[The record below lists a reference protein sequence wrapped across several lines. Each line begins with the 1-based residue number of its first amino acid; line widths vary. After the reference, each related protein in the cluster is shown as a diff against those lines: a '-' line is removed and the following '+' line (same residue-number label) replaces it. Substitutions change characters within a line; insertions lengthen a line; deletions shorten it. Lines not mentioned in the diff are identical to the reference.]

1 MTLTATTPTTSC
13 TIAEYLLVPFRRTL
27 VYADLLV
34 KDIPPDKFAYMP
46 LPNLNHP
53 AFNMGHLSLYPNRIF
68 VMIGQPELVVE
79 QPGYSDR
86 FRAGV
91 ACVADDGRYP
101 HKDEILEYFL
111 ERYTTLGDVLAQT
124 PDEVFSRENPLEGRM
139 REIFPKVG
147 IGVNFMLNNHLMS
160 HLGQISAWRRVIG
173 LGSVM

>member
-1 MTLTATTPTTSC
+1 MTVTATDATTTG

-34 KDIPPDKFAYMP
+34 NDIPADKFAYMP
-46 LPNLNHP
+46 VPTLNHP

-79 QPGYSDR
+79 KPGYSDL

-91 ACVADDGRYP
+91 ACVADKGQYP
-101 HKDEILEYFL
+101 RKDDILEYFR
-111 ERYTTLGDVLAQT
+111 ERYAVLNDVIAQT
-124 PDEVFSRENPLEGRM
+124 PDEVFARENPLEGRM